1 MLHERG
7 MKSTGLKNEF
17 ILDVFLLTMS
27 NWQPIV
33 NLVVNVP
40 IVLLTSWLTVWF
52 ALRRFQSEKW
62 FERRIEVYTKVIEAL
77 HYMKNCTERQL
88 LSASRGTEMPK
99 DIEEE
104 LVASYCKGL
113 ADFRR
118 LTDMGALIFS
128 SEAITVLD
136 TLNTELQAATSEETW
151 WSHLD
156 AESAAISKCLLAL
169 RPIAKRDLNA

>member
-104 LVASYCKGL
+104 LV
-113 ADFRR
+113 
-118 LTDMGALIFS
+118 
-128 SEAITVLD
+128 VL
-136 TLNTELQAATSEETW
+136 
-151 WSHLD
+151 
-156 AESAAISKCLLAL
+156 
-169 RPIAKRDLNA
+169 